1 MKGIKTLFGVLAVAG
16 LLFSGSAF
24 AQENGNRDEN
34 GKIVRGPYETNG
46 FWDNWFIGVGG
57 GVQTAVD
64 IFGTNWKNDTFKCLY
79 GGIAADLF
87 VGKWITPTV
96 GVRVGYK
103 GLTNGTHPLQGLDAP
118 TTKMG
123 ASTNA
128 FVNAGYWQHAI
139 HADFLWNIS
148 NSFSGY
154 KETRFWDVIG
164 YFQAGVVNFKTT
176 DKPMLK
182 NGLGYEAGFG
192 FINDFRL
199 GKHVDLYLDLSLP
212 VVRDYEL
219 GITGDRSAKVD
230 TDVKKFLDRYG
241 FLPSATLGLIF
252 NLGRTNFD
260 RHSSVTPVVIP
271 VPFTTEQYN
280 ALKARVE
287 ELEKENAAL
296 KDEIEALKNQAPDTV
311 YVGTNNV
318 ESPAYAFFEMG
329 SAKLSDREK
338 LHLDFFCD
346 NVVANLADDKG
357 LLVSGSADSKT
368 GSAKRNTQL
377 SEQRANAVK
386 DYLVKK
392 GVAAD
397 RIETEVLGG
406 IAGDIEARR
415 VVVSVK

>member
-16 LLFSGSAF
+16 LLFSGNVF

-34 GKIVRGPYETNG
+34 GKVVRGPYETNN
-46 FWDNWFIGVGG
+46 FWDNWFIGIGG
-57 GVQTAVD
+57 GVQTTYG
-64 IFGTNWKNDTFKCLY
+64 IKNSLLPFTNPRALY
-79 GGIAADLF
+79 GGWLGEIQ
-87 VGKWITPTV
+87 VGKWLTPSV
-96 GVRVGYK
+96 GLRLVDEIGRNQVFPKEGKTAY
-103 GLTNGTHPLQGLDAP
+103 NG
-118 TTKMG
+118 G
-123 ASTNA
+123 AQ
-128 FVNAGYWQHAI
+128 YWQGYLHF
-139 HADFLWNIS
+139 DVMWNVS
-148 NSFSGY
+148 NAWGGY
-154 KETRFWDVIG
+154 KETRFWDVIP
-164 YFQAGVVNFKTT
+164 YFQAGVVGQNKVDGFVLKDVFKNTEM
-176 DKPMLK
+176 DFA
-182 NGLGYEAGFG
+182 AGFG
-192 FINDFRL
+192 IINDFRL
-199 GKHVDLYLDLSLP
+199 GKRVDLYLDLSLP
-212 VVRDYEL
+212 VY
-219 GITGDRSAKVD
+219 RSANFAINPEEGGKIASI
-230 TDVKKFLDRYG
+230 G
-241 FLPSATLGLIF
+241 FLPAAKLGLIF

-318 ESPAYAFFEMG
+318 ESPAYAFFEIG
-329 SAKLSDREK
+329 SAKLTDREK

-406 IAGDIEARR
+406 IAGDYEARR
-415 VVVSVK
+415 VVVTVK